1 MAKFY
6 AQNSEGKVVEF
17 NRIKTLEEF
26 TDFLLEA
33 EEKSNYNYMVEFEFY
48 AEIDGQKYILEAGD
62 WYPVE

>member
-26 TDFLLEA
+26 TDFLLGA
-33 EEKSNYNYMVEFEFY
+33 EEKSNYNFMVEFEFY
-48 AEIDGQKYILEAGD
+48 AEIDGKTYILEAGD